1 MRMRGRGGP
10 KEGRHVRLYHY
21 VMKTA
26 AWKSLDVVARC
37 VYIEIASRYAGAGS
51 NNGRIPCSVR
61 ELAEALNLGSKNTA
75 NRALR
80 DLQERGFIVPVKI
93 GAFSLKKRH
102 ATEWRLTEYV
112 SDVDNHVATKEF
124 ATWELKKSPEIQNP
138 VLLEGPTVPSI
149 GPYGSLEGTAKLGN
163 ASYGSLKGTVQSEKN
178 PLRFTERDTSKLPVG
193 CNSTANYEITDDSRA
208 RAQFGGVLRSTGRPF
223 QLSDDRRASLAY
235 EGKPFLITTDGEL
248 LPRQLDV
255 EKRRGR
261 PQSELSAEV
270 LKLVALSGEISI
282 AMMSRT
288 LSIPAAELAPMLAYM
303 VRTGKLVRPKRAHY
317 ARAA

>member
-1 MRMRGRGGP
+1 
-10 KEGRHVRLYHY
+10 
-21 VMKTA
+21 MKTP

-51 NNGRIPCSVR
+51 NNGRIPYSVR

-80 DLQERGFIVPVKI
+80 DLQERGFIVRVKV

-102 ATEWRLTEYV
+102 ATEWRLTEHV
-112 SDVDNHVATKEF
+112 SDVDSHVATKEF
-124 ATWELKKSPEIQNP
+124 ATWEPQKPSEIQNT
-138 VLLEGPTVPSI
+138 VLQEGPTVPPI
-149 GPYGSLEGTAKLGN
+149 EPYGSLEGTVKLGN
-163 ASYGSLKGTVQSEKN
+163 GSYGSLEGTVQSEKN
-178 PLRFTERDTSKLPVG
+178 PSRFTGRDTSKLPVG
-193 CNSTANYEITDDSRA
+193 CCSTAKYKITDEPRA
-208 RAQFGGVLRSTGRPF
+208 LAQFGGVLRSTARPF
-223 QLSDDRRASLAY
+223 RLSDDRRSSLAY
-235 EGKPFLITTDGEL
+235 QGKPFLITTEGEL

-282 AMMSRT
+282 AMMSKT
-288 LSIPAAELAPMLAYM
+288 LSISAAELAPMLAYM